1 MLNLYKLGRGKR
13 AEDKKDGDEKPA
25 GLCLRD
31 VALGK
36 SA

>member
-25 GLCLRD
+25 G
-31 VALGK
+31 VQTPFEK
-36 SA
+36 S